1 MRINEIEI
9 PDTIDGKPT
18 RNSLGKLIHP
28 TIEGIRNFWRWFGDS
43 KVVDSQGR
51 PLVVYHGTNYDIEHF
66 DFSQLGKSVNNPTT
80 NFGFYFT
87 SVSSGADHWS
97 NRSVERR
104 TSRASQTSMTV
115 YLRIENYYELKAED
129 FHYYLQKARESTIR
143 KHLEKWKKSGSDGL
157 KILRENGEIWFVVF
171 GSNQIKSAIGNNG
184 NFSVSSNKITE
195 IGFAHALGELS
206 IPHSE
211 IVAKSVKDGTIFGNP
226 VRVFTSGESKLYFF
240 EHENEIA
247 ALVLV
252 DGNFVRAI
260 KSFNGEKG
268 LVFAL
273 VNYLVSIKNI
283 KLKIDAS
290 EPLTDEGFRWLLKMV
305 SDNSGIKVR
314 DTSGEVVD
322 PAKLRSEWTQSK
334 NTMGTQSGPT
344 GFTISESSEAWKTK
358 LQMNEKR
365 IIPFVY
371 FNC

>member
-1 MRINEIEI
+1 MRISEIEI

-18 RNSLGKLIHP
+18 RNNLGQLIHP

-51 PLVVYHGTNYDIEHF
+51 PLVVYHGTPKNIGNPDPSKAVRLSGFWMTPGRKIANAYAAAGVRDAMTYREGANVLSLYVKVENPRVYHPRREPISKAWGEYTEGGF
-66 DFSQLGKSVNNPTT
+66 DGFFELQGG
-80 NFGFYFT
+80 GFYSI
-87 SVSSGADHWS
+87 SVPDA
-97 NRSVERR
+97 
-104 TSRASQTSMTV
+104 
-115 YLRIENYYELKAED
+115 K
-129 FHYYLQKARESTIR
+129 
-143 KHLEKWKKSGSDGL
+143 
-157 KILRENGEIWFVVF
+157 
-171 GSNQIKSAIGNNG
+171 QIKSATGNNG
-184 NFSVSSNKITE
+184 NFSVSNNKITE

>member
-1 MRINEIEI
+1 LYDEKIGSSEIE
-9 PDTIDGKPT
+9 D
-18 RNSLGKLIHP
+18 L
-28 TIEGIRNFWRWFGDS
+28 
-43 KVVDSQGR
+43 VDEI
-51 PLVVYHGTNYDIEHF
+51 GTQNVKDALDEYAPPYSE
-66 DFSQLGKSVNNPTT
+66 
-80 NFGFYFT
+80 
-87 SVSSGADHWS
+87 
-97 NRSVERR
+97 
-104 TSRASQTSMTV
+104 
-115 YLRIENYYELKAED
+115 ELDA
-129 FHYYLQKARESTIR
+129 AREAYGSQNFYLYFQNDFMRAAKGIGYDGVIFSDPSST
-143 KHLEKWKKSGSDGL
+143 
-157 KILRENGEIWFVVF
+157 GESTSIVVF
-171 GSNQIKSAIGNNG
+171 DPNQIKSAIGNNG

-365 IIPFVY
+365 MIPFVY